1 MWDFSR
7 LKARVRSLRC
17 FKWLENS
24 DMTWF
29 YRSDSDLGGFLIVN
43 ATRIWDRKY
52 EFDGQWNARRWWV
65 PISYEWQVWILDGGA
80 RLEIE
85 KYWPLTANYWTARSR
100 EHSRIKI
107 AFVNTNLTMLLVIYL
122 FLRSMLLVIDK
133 ATSIAFIERS
143 AQNCH
148 DPFRLLLCHSQ
159 IITWLFRSVSVV
171 TVTSNF

>member
-1 MWDFSR
+1 MQLGFVIGNMNLMANGMQEDDEFQFRTSDKCESWWWGS
-7 LKARVRSLRC
+7 VRD
-17 FKWLENS
+17 W
-24 DMTWF
+24 
-29 YRSDSDLGGFLIVN
+29 
-43 ATRIWDRKY
+43 
-52 EFDGQWNARRWWV
+52 
-65 PISYEWQVWILDGGA
+65 
-80 RLEIE
+80 

-148 DPFRLLLCHSQ
+148 DPFRWLLCHSQ